1 MITFDREKL
10 NNFIDDNKIKDII
23 DYVSEKIN
31 VHSERLKLVTIDEFE
46 TKNLTID
53 KNSQFAIILNN
64 STNETITINGATFEE
79 VLCID
84 NVENIIIESKL
95 DDNTKTIKFL
105 VFEDSCKNFK
115 HNETLI
121 NRFKRDTSNNIFII
135 EDKNILNYDDCDFY
149 REIIDNF
156 ISNNNLLEIQ
166 KHNRWVWEEYCSPIG
181 FIKKFKNRV
190 GY

>member
-1 MITFDREKL
+1 MFAFDKEKL
-10 NNFIDDNKIKDII
+10 NNLIDDDKIKDII

-64 STNETITINGATFEE
+64 STNEIITINDATFEQ
-79 VLCID
+79 VLYID
-84 NVENIIIESKL
+84 NVENVIIESKL
-95 DDNTKTIKFL
+95 DYTKTIKFL
-105 VFEDSCKNFK
+105 VFEDSCKKFK

-135 EDKNILNYDDCDFY
+135 EDQNILNYD
-149 REIIDNF
+149 
-156 ISNNNLLEIQ
+156 
-166 KHNRWVWEEYCSPIG
+166 V
-181 FIKKFKNRV
+181 
-190 GY
+190 